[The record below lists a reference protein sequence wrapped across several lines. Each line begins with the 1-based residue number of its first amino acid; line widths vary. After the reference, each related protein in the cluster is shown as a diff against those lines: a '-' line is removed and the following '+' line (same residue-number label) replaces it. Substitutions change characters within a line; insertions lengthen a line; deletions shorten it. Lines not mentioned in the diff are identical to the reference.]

1 MRQRNIK
8 GLTIEKMASL
18 GVLTKPEIINKDNIY
33 LEIGSGKGQFITK
46 LAFDNPDINYVALE
60 KNINVCL
67 RIAEKMH
74 ELKLENLTI
83 ILDDSKNV
91 LEYINKE
98 SVSHLYLNFSDPWPK
113 SRHHKRRLTYKN
125 FLLVYKQLLKKDAI
139 FQFRTD
145 HEAFFLDSVEYIK
158 EYFNLI
164 EVNLDYKS
172 DEYTTEYE
180 LKRIEKGNLYQLKAG
195 RKWNYMK
202 N

>member
-8 GLTIEKMASL
+8 GLTVEKMAAL
-18 GVLTKPEIINKDNIY
+18 GVLTKPELIKKDNIH

-46 LAFDNPDINYVALE
+46 LAFDNPTIHYVALE

-125 FLLVYKQLLKKDAI
+125 FLLIYKELLKKDAI

-145 HEAFFLDSVEYIK
+145 HEAFFLDSIEYIK
-158 EYFNLI
+158 EYFNLV

-172 DEYTTEYE
+172 DSYTTEYE

-195 RKWNYMK
+195 RK
-202 N
+202 

>member
-195 RKWNYMK
+195 RK
-202 N
+202 